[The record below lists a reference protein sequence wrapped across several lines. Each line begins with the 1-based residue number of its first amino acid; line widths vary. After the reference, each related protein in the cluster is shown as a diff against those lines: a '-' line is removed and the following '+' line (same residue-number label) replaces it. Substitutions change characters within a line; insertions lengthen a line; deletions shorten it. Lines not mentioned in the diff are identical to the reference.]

1 MTKITPPSRS
11 VFDTSPENLRPFLEG
26 LAARVAAGSNWM
38 VRKKTLCDLLLGL
51 DAFFAL
57 PESERLALV
66 DRAAAPDDTGAE
78 GDTPAANAPEDDGP
92 EDDGPEDGGA
102 DFREVL
108 PIYVGAILEQLAEKS
123 ISSPEQAMIYML
135 SIHPEHHGAAEAWM
149 LANPRHGKAVRKL
162 IRTDRRYRQ
171 LMERLTPDDLDP
183 DTAIA

>member
-26 LAARVAAGSNWM
+26 LAASVAAGSNWM

-92 EDDGPEDGGA
+92 EDGGA
-102 DFREVL
+102 DFREVM
-108 PIYVGAILEQLAEKS
+108 PVYVGAILEQLAETS